1 MIMAIIEDDQINL
14 IRLYK
19 LFYNV
24 VLLFP
29 LLTN

>member
-1 MIMAIIEDDQINL
+1 MAIIEDDQINL